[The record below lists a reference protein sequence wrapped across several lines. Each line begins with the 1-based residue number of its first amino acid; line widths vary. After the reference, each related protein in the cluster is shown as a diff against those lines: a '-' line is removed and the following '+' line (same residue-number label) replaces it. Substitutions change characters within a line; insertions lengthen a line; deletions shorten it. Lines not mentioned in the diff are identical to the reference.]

1 MHTASRRPSIAWQP
15 HQCLPTQ
22 PMHLDP
28 SAAQPPR
35 IDAPQ
40 AIEHHGDDARALWDY
55 HCTRTGHLDWGSAAW
70 LREGG
75 GVVLSEHLSALSIG
89 SVGRGAHWAPASTRC
104 ASPAHVG
111 GVGAYRVGL

>member
-55 HCTRTGHLDWGSAAW
+55 HCTRTGHLDW
-70 LREGG
+70 
-75 GVVLSEHLSALSIG
+75 
-89 SVGRGAHWAPASTRC
+89 VGRMAA
-104 ASPAHVG
+104 
-111 GVGAYRVGL
+111 